1 MTELLFVYN
10 ADSGLANGLLDMF
23 HKIVSPKT
31 YPCSL
36 CGITYG
42 TTSMRPEWKQ
52 FLQLLPVKTRF
63 LHRDEFLAEFPE
75 LREYPLPA
83 AFREANNEWQLFLSK
98 PELDSLDLPDLMQ
111 TITARLAPL
120 SERN

>member
-10 ADSGLANGLLDMF
+10 ADSGFLNGAVDVF
-23 HKIVSPKT
+23 HKILSPKT

-42 TTSMRPEWKQ
+42 NTSMRVEWKNYIQ
-52 FLQLLPVKTRF
+52 SLPVKTRF
-63 LHRDEFLAEFPE
+63 LHRDEFLAEFPQ

-83 AFREANNEWQLFLSK
+83 AFRDSDRGWQLFLSK
-98 PELDSLDLPDLMQ
+98 AELDSLNLPSLIEIVA
-111 TITARLAPL
+111 TRLAL
-120 SERN
+120 VVE

>member
-1 MTELLFVYN
+1 MAELLFAYN

-36 CGITYG
+36 CGLTYG
-42 TTSMRPEWKQ
+42 NTSMRPEWKQ
-52 FLQLLPVKTRF
+52 FLQSLPVKTRF

-75 LREYPLPA
+75 LREYSLPA
-83 AFREANNEWQLFLSK
+83 AFREANNGWQLFLSK
-98 PELDSLDLPDLMQ
+98 PEFDSLDLPGLMQ

-120 SERN
+120 SK